1 VIGSAAPVVAGS
13 IGVFGGTFDPIHF
26 AHLAVAQDAAEVLG
40 LEWILCI
47 PAGRPPHKLD
57 REITPSADRLAMVE
71 LAIAGNPRFAIDRLE
86 IDRDGPSYTVDTLA
100 ALRARRSPDGAP
112 PELTLILSSEAYLA
126 LPGWRDPTRI
136 LELARLAVVPRDGY
150 PSADT
155 ASLEPPI
162 PGSDGRI
169 TFLDGPRMRLSAS
182 ELRQRAASGRSIRY
196 LVPDAVAAYIDDHAL
211 YRTPRRTTST

>member
-1 VIGSAAPVVAGS
+1 LISRAGPVVAGS

-26 AHLAVAQDAAEVLG
+26 AHLAVAQEAAEVLG
-40 LEWILCI
+40 LERVLFV

-57 REITPSADRLAMVE
+57 RDITAAADRLAMVE
-71 LAIAGNPRFAIDRLE
+71 LAIAGNPRFAVEPVEVERA
-86 IDRDGPSYTVDTLA
+86 GPSFTVETLEL
-100 ALRARRSPDGAP
+100 LRARPTASGVE

-126 LPGWRDPTRI
+126 LPGWREPGRI
-136 LELARLAVVPRDGY
+136 LALARVAVAPRDGY
-150 PSADT
+150 PSADA

-182 ELRQRAASGRSIRY
+182 ELRQRAASGRSVRY
-196 LVPDAVAAYIDDHAL
+196 LVPDAVAAYIDDHGL
-211 YRTPRRTTST
+211 YRTPRRTTDT